1 MKFRALE
8 IRKEQM
14 SPDAIS
20 IKGIR
25 HGLLVTLHEGNWRA
39 LLAELQ
45 RRLDVNPS
53 FFEGGQV
60 SLDVGRLALTE
71 QDIRS
76 ARDLLDQHGVQL
88 YAVVSTAPET
98 ETAAQELGLVID
110 LGLNRRPVPEPSVE
124 SKESRLDEAVLWQRT
139 LRSGQVIRHPGHV
152 IVLGDVNPGAEIVAG
167 GHVMVWGSLRGTVHA
182 GASGDEE
189 AIICAL
195 DMSPTQL
202 RIAGHITRSPEGRR
216 PDPIPEVAAV
226 RDGQIVAMPWK

>member
-1 MKFRALE
+1 
-8 IRKEQM
+8 
-14 SPDAIS
+14 
-20 IKGIR
+20 
-25 HGLLVTLHEGNWRA
+25 
-39 LLAELQ
+39 
-45 RRLDVNPS
+45 LDVSPS

-60 SLDVGRLALTE
+60 SLDVGRLRLTE
-71 QDIRS
+71 QDIRT
-76 ARDLLDQHGVQL
+76 ARDLLDQHGIQL
-88 YAVVSTAPET
+88 YAVISTTPET

-110 LGLNRRPVPEPSVE
+110 LGLDRRPLPEPSAE
-124 SKESRLDEAVLWQRT
+124 SKETRLDEAVLWQRT

-182 GASGDEE
+182 GASGDEK

-195 DMSPTQL
+195 DMSPMQL
-202 RIAGHITRSPEGRR
+202 RIAGHMTRSPEGRR